1 MRAPVKFRMRDYVT
15 FSIRATEGG
24 KQYLHECKDSKS
36 DTGYSLLTWVD
47 ATHAA
52 LVNGNMRFYRPDKM
66 QDGCHTWTSKTR
78 YNKPVLLRHDEDCDP
93 VGRVIEAKYVD
104 DSYKYVSQHA
114 NVKSLIFYDSTSNKR
129 FDLFKSVDWVYD
141 TLQKRN
147 RDFSGLGHIELGLN
161 VTNPDAIAKVQRGEY
176 ATVSV
181 GFNTDAAICSIC
193 HQNWSTDG
201 KCEHR
206 LGSIVDGRRCF
217 VISGNFEYDEC
228 SFVTHPADP
237 FAGVK
242 NTEVINRAK
251 DSMAMRVFM
260 LGQSFDEEM
269 GLFHSTDSLSAAAA
283 DMIESDIEIVSDE
296 KDTDME
302 LDAIRA
308 EINSKT
314 LTKERALE
322 LRTELEGNVDAK
334 RLLTTLKA
342 KMTKSGWNE
351 DGVVGLTKEMLEAR
365 IAAAP
370 EAFKAL
376 ATDKRAEFVAALEAD
391 AAAFGLAVPVLTD
404 KIADPAPA
412 ETPNPGA
419 PASTPIS
426 GTDAAASDKPWATV
440 TPLLKDSKNGEKIV
454 KHLDATRACY
464 DAMADDSEKS
474 MFRSAMGACM
484 EVLSAE
490 SWLSYMKGRV
500 TSNDEVLVNKS
511 ELDSLHEG
519 VEAYEGAAKRSKDSN
534 TALVATNKIL
544 MADYKRAIATQIVMY
559 SVLTN
564 EAGFTGLSADQVQA
578 EIDERAG
585 RQLVSLQDSLKDLAK
600 KLAGKIPEAPSTEQT
615 QVATDAAVVPPA
627 AGTEVAAREVSD
639 SATVADS
646 HVDEPGKETPPADAP
661 RGEGTVKRPLA
672 NLDDLRS
679 MRRTASVDI
688 YRRLKDQSTKTE

>member
-15 FSIRATEGG
+15 FSIRATENG
-24 KQYLHECKDSKS
+24 KQFLHECKDSKS
-36 DTGYSLLTWVD
+36 ETGYSLLTWVD
-47 ATHAA
+47 ATHSA
-52 LVNGNMRFYRPDKM
+52 LVNGNMRFYRPDMM
-66 QDGCHTWTSKTR
+66 QAGCHTWTDKAR
-78 YNKPVLLRHDEDCDP
+78 YKKPVLLRHDEDCDP

-104 DSYKYVSQHA
+104 DSYKYVGRYA
-114 NVKSLIFYDSTSNKR
+114 NIKNLIFYDSSSSKR
-129 FDLFKSVDWVYD
+129 VDLFKSVDWVYD
-141 TLQKRN
+141 TLQRRN
-147 RDFSGLGHIELGLN
+147 RDFSGLGHCELGLN

-181 GFNTDAAICSIC
+181 GFETDAAICSIC

-201 KCEHR
+201 RCEHR
-206 LGSIVDGRRCF
+206 LGSMVDGKRCF
-217 VISGNFEYDEC
+217 VISGNFEYQEC
-228 SFVTHPADP
+228 SFVTHPADV
-237 FAGVK
+237 FATVK
-242 NTEVINRAK
+242 NTELIARAK

-260 LGQSFDEEM
+260 LGQSFDEEI
-269 GLFHSTDSLSAAAA
+269 GLFHMTDSLPAEAA
-283 DMIESDIEIVSDE
+283 DMLESDIEIVSDDDP

-322 LRTELEGNVDAK
+322 LRTELEGNADAK

-342 KMTKSGWNE
+342 KITKQGWNE
-351 DGVVGLTKEMLEAR
+351 DATPISQEMVEAR

-376 ATDKRAEFVAALEAD
+376 ATDQRAAFVAALEAD
-391 AAAFGLAVPVLTD
+391 AAAFGLAVPELKD
-404 KIADPAPA
+404 GEAPA
-412 ETPNPGA
+412 EILPPATPA
-419 PASTPIS
+419 A
-426 GTDAAASDKPWATV
+426 DAAASDRPWATV

-464 DAMADDSEKS
+464 DSMADDSEKS

-511 ELDSLHEG
+511 EIDSLHEG
-519 VEAYEGAAKRSKDSN
+519 VEAYETAAKKSKDSN
-534 TALVATNKIL
+534 TALVATNKVL

-600 KLAGKIPEAPSTEQT
+600 KLAGKIPEAPSTEEAH
-615 QVATDAAVVPPA
+615 VATDAAVVPPA
-627 AGTEVAAREVSD
+627 AGAEVAAREVSD

-646 HVDEPGKETPPADAP
+646 HVDEPGESKPGDAP

-672 NLDDLRS
+672 TLDDLRS
-679 MRRTASVDI
+679 MRRTASVDT
-688 YRRLKDQSTKTE
+688 YRRLKENSTKPE